1 MLLRDLNTVCLNGKQ
16 YQEAQANLLSKDDLL
31 KQRETDLKDLKTKL
45 EHVQCQ
51 LEQQISAN
59 QSRADERILLE
70 QLKEQQQQ
78 FIHLKQLHENEKSD
92 ILLNQEEMEKKNRQN
107 LENLREKL
115 EIEKNALK
123 STMAE
128 KDRTISKL
136 NHELDEMRDNIQ
148 VWKSGLGWSKGYLFN
163 SIYSRKCIKHI
174 NQGLLPCRINLRQ
187 SMSNAFILFWNRSKQ
202 TSLKR

>member
-1 MLLRDLNTVCLNGKQ
+1 VLFRDLNTVCLNGKQ
-16 YQEAQANLLSKDDLL
+16 YQEAQANLLIKDDLV
-31 KQRETDLKDLKTKL
+31 KQREADLKDLKTKL

-70 QLKEQQQQ
+70 QLREQQQQ
-78 FIHLKQLHENEKSD
+78 FIHLKQLHENEKAD

-123 STMAE
+123 NTMAE

-148 VWKSGLGWSKGYLFN
+148 V
-163 SIYSRKCIKHI
+163 
-174 NQGLLPCRINLRQ
+174 
-187 SMSNAFILFWNRSKQ
+187 
-202 TSLKR
+202 

>member
-1 MLLRDLNTVCLNGKQ
+1 MVILKVLLRDLNTVCLNGKQ
-16 YQEAQANLLSKDDLL
+16 YQEAQANLLIKDDLL

-59 QSRADERILLE
+59 QSRADERMLLE
-70 QLKEQQQQ
+70 QLREQQQQQ
-78 FIHLKQLHENEKSD
+78 FIRLKQLHENEKSD
-92 ILLNQEEMEKKNRQN
+92 ILLNQEEVEKKNRQN

-148 VWKSGLGWSKGYLFN
+148 V
-163 SIYSRKCIKHI
+163 
-174 NQGLLPCRINLRQ
+174 
-187 SMSNAFILFWNRSKQ
+187 
-202 TSLKR
+202 